1 MYHKLYK
8 VISFE
13 IVGNYTIRVDFDD
26 GSEQVIDF
34 KPVLYGEMWAPLQDL
49 SLFNQVELDPVAH
62 TLTWPNG
69 ADFDPETLRNWP
81 EYVDELAERAQQ
93 WTKVTI

>member
-8 VISFE
+8 ITDFE
-13 IVGNYTIRVDFDD
+13 IVDNYIIRVKFDD
-26 GSEQVIDF
+26 GAEQMIDF
-34 KPVLYGEMWAPLQDL
+34 KPVLDGEMWGALQDL
-49 SLFNQVELDPVAH
+49 TLFNQVELDPVAH

-81 EYVDELAERAQQ
+81 EYVNELAARARQWERV
-93 WTKVTI
+93 KV